1 MCIRDRIGGN
11 TLNTRAAG
19 LGGLLGGIGYLIML
33 MLLAFALL
41 LKIDVVSG
49 DDMPLLSLITD
60 INPTLGLVM
69 SIVIFGMIFAT
80 SLGMFYALGK
90 RLARGREEKFKLIYI
105 AACVVGFALSFV
117 GFQTLVSTVYP
128 ILGYLGIVLIIVM
141 TLAWLR
147 GLPALRKEQE
157 RRARAMEL
165 TRAKLD
171 PRERFTKNDEREL
184 EYVTAKS
191 NVDEDELVEALEEEV
206 AQELIDDDSVDF
218 EPEDKDLDPVVYVSY
233 TDPVAPEEYTPD
245 EPWKDNSVDE
255 MIAAEEAEE
264 ASTADSS
271 RTPERD

>member
-1 MCIRDRIGGN
+1 MCIRDR
-11 TLNTRAAG
+11 
-19 LGGLLGGIGYLIML
+19 
-33 MLLAFALL
+33 
-41 LKIDVVSG
+41 
-49 DDMPLLSLITD
+49 
-60 INPTLGLVM
+60 
-69 SIVIFGMIFAT
+69 
-80 SLGMFYALGK
+80 FYALGK